1 MAMNLNNDTIVGEF
15 YLKLFPTTENV
26 LAFLILGIF
35 LMYLVSVLGNL
46 IIIAV
51 VCAAPQLHT
60 PMYFFLCNLS
70 IQDVAYASSI
80 LPKLLVIQVTGET
93 QISFL
98 GCFTQMFIFAACM
111 DTEFFLLAS
120 MAYDR
125 YVAICI
131 PLKYSVI
138 MSKRVYTILALI
150 SWTAGSLNSLL
161 YVFLISN
168 LSFCGDKYISHFY
181 CDIKA
186 LIRLSCSDVTH
197 MNTVILIEGC
207 IIGFL
212 PFAMILM
219 SYSFIISIILK
230 IKTSARRLKVF
241 SSCSSHLTVVFL
253 FCGTSLS
260 VYMKPDS
267 KDSSELDMML
277 SLLYV
282 AVVPAL
288 NPLVYSLRN
297 KEVLN
302 ILKLS
307 KVIQ

>member
-1 MAMNLNNDTIVGEF
+1 MAIQIINNTIYGDFNLKI
-15 YLKLFPTTENV
+15 FPTTETV
-26 LAFLILGIF
+26 LFVLTMGVV
-35 LMYLVSVLGNL
+35 LMYLLSILGNL

-51 VCAAPQLHT
+51 VCAAPRLHT
-60 PMYFFLCNLS
+60 PMYYFLCNLS
-70 IQDVAYASSI
+70 VQDVAYASSI
-80 LPKLLVIQVTGET
+80 LPKLLAIQITGET

-98 GCFTQMFIFAACM
+98 GCFIQMFIFAACM
-111 DTEFFLLAS
+111 DTEYFLLAS

-131 PLKYSVI
+131 PLKYSII
-138 MSKRVYTILALI
+138 MNKRVCTMLALT
-150 SWTAGSLNSLL
+150 SWTAGLLNSLL
-161 YVFLISN
+161 YIFLISH
-168 LSFCGDKYISHFY
+168 LSFCDSRYISHFY

-186 LIRLSCSDVTH
+186 LIRLSCSDITYV
-197 MNTVILIEGC
+197 NSVILVEGF

-212 PFAMILM
+212 PFAMILT
-219 SYSFIISIILK
+219 SYCFIISTIMK
-230 IKTSARRLKVF
+230 IKTSATRLKIF

-267 KDSSELDMML
+267 KSSTEVDMML

-297 KEVLN
+297 REVLN
-302 ILKLS
+302 VLRIF
-307 KVIQ
+307 KVTP